1 MSLVSNTFLLF
12 TLAAV
17 LLYYLV
23 PARVKWLVLLFFS
36 CLYYLSGNARYFL
49 FILYSICVTWL
60 SALWISR
67 LQEKDA
73 PAKVQKW
80 VLAAGLICNLGML
93 GAVKYA
99 GFIADNFCRL
109 FSLPPS
115 GLQILLPLGI
125 SFYTFQS
132 SGYLLDVYWKKTE
145 AWKNPFQYALFVS
158 FFPQLLQGPIGNFGR
173 LMPQLMQPHAFDIQ
187 RFTRGLERILWG
199 YAKKIIIADWAGVF
213 ADAIWG
219 DLDRFGGLGLI
230 ALLFYG
236 IQLYADFSGAM
247 DVVIGIASLFG
258 ITLDENFRRPYLA
271 VSMAD
276 FWKRWHI
283 TLGEW
288 MMNYVFYPVS
298 LSGAMVRFSGWCR
311 KKFGRKQG
319 RVIPI
324 ALADL
329 IVFFLVG
336 IWHGASWKY
345 VVYGLLNGGIIA
357 FSELMGG
364 TYRNMKKALH
374 ISGKETWYYLFTIVR
389 TFILVNLR
397 WFFDR
402 SDNLTQAFYM
412 IRQSFTRFQPSLL
425 MQIPAGSLGTAYV
438 PWALLTI
445 AAGCVIM
452 VGVGILEEKG
462 IDVRQKI
469 SDTLPAPAVF
479 LVYLALFAGIGLF
492 GCSAA
497 PRGFIYAQF

>member
-1 MSLVSNTFLLF
+1 MSFVSNSFLLF
-12 TLAAV
+12 TLLAV
-17 LLYYLV
+17 LIYYLV
-23 PARVKWLVLLFFS
+23 PGRVKWCVLLLFS

-49 FILYSICVTWL
+49 FILYSICVTWGF
-60 SALWISR
+60 ALWISR
-67 LQEKDA
+67 LQEKEA
-73 PAKVQKW
+73 SAKTLRW
-80 VLAAGLICNLGML
+80 VVAIGLVCNLGML
-93 GAVKYA
+93 GAVKYT
-99 GFIADNFCRL
+99 GFFLENLSRL
-109 FSLPPS
+109 FSMEMS
-115 GLQILLPLGI
+115 GLEILFPLGI

-132 SGYLLDVYWKKTE
+132 SGYLLDVYWKKAE
-145 AWKNPFQYALFVS
+145 AQKNPFRYALFVS
-158 FFPQLLQGPIGNFGR
+158 FFPQLLQGPIGNYGR
-173 LMPQLMQPHAFDIQ
+173 LMPQLIEPHAFDSQ
-187 RFTRGLERILWG
+187 KFFRGLERILWG

-247 DVVIGIASLFG
+247 DVVTGIASLFG

-288 MMNYVFYPVS
+288 MMNYVFYPLS
-298 LSGAMVRFSGWCR
+298 LSGTMMRFSRWCR
-311 KKFGRKQG
+311 KRFGRKQG
-319 RVIPI
+319 RVVPI

-364 TYRNMKKALH
+364 TYKNIKASLH
-374 ISGKETWYYLFTIVR
+374 ISGHETWYHIFTIVR
-389 TFILVNLR
+389 TFIIVNLR

-402 SDNLTQAFYM
+402 SDTLSQAFYM
-412 IRQSFTRFQPSLL
+412 IRQSFTRFEPALL
-425 MQIPAGSLGTAYV
+425 MQIPAGSLGTEYV

-445 AAGCVIM
+445 VTGCVVM
-452 VGVGILEEKG
+452 VSVGVLEERG
-462 IDVRQKI
+462 VDVRHTI
-469 SDTLPAPAVF
+469 SERLPGPVVF
-479 LVYLALFAGIGLF
+479 LLWMLLFVMIGMF
-492 GCSAA
+492 GCKAA

>member
-1 MSLVSNTFLLF
+1 MSLVSNTFLIF

-17 LLYYLV
+17 ILYYLV
-23 PARVKWLVLLFFS
+23 PDRVKWIILLLSS
-36 CLYYLSGNARYFL
+36 CLYYLSGNARYAL

-60 SALWISR
+60 FALWISR
-67 LQEKDA
+67 LQEKEA
-73 PAKVQKW
+73 SPKLLKW
-80 VLAAGLICNLGML
+80 VVAAGLVCNLGML
-93 GAVKYA
+93 GVVKYA
-99 GFIADNFCRL
+99 GPVLDGFSRL
-109 FSLPPS
+109 FSLESP
-115 GLQILLPLGI
+115 GLQILFPLGI

-145 AWKNPFQYALFVS
+145 AQKNPFKYALFVS

-173 LMPQLMQPHAFDIQ
+173 LMPQLTTPHSFDSG
-187 RFTRGLERILWG
+187 RFVRGLERILWG

-288 MMNYVFYPVS
+288 MMNYVFYPLS
-298 LSGAMVRFSGWCR
+298 LSGAMMRFSGWCR

-319 RVIPI
+319 RVVPI
-324 ALADL
+324 ALADVL
-329 IVFFLVG
+329 VFLLVG

-345 VVYGLLNGGIIA
+345 VIYGLLNGGIIA

-364 TYRNMKKALH
+364 RYRSMKAALH
-374 ISGKETWYYLFTIVR
+374 ISGRESWYHVFTIIR
-389 TFILVNLR
+389 TFIIVNLR

-402 SDNLTQAFYM
+402 SDTLTQAFYM
-412 IRQSFTRFQPSLL
+412 IRQSFTRFEPSLL

-445 AAGCVIM
+445 AVGCVIM
-452 VGVGILEEKG
+452 VGAGVLEERG
-462 IDVRQKI
+462 VDVRQAIHNK
-469 SDTLPAPAVF
+469 LPAPAVF
-479 LVYLALFAGIGLF
+479 LLWLALFIMIGLF
-492 GCSAA
+492 GCKAA